1 MSFCFRAVAGR
12 FRRVFLGLALLCT
25 VLPASAARLALVI
38 GVDSYENVTR
48 LKNARADAES
58 MAAALTR
65 AGYEVQLRTDRKLK
79 DLQADLRDFRA
90 RIRGGDEVI
99 LFFSGHG
106 VQLGGTNYLLPADV
120 GSESE
125 DQVRDEAVALSRALE
140 DLRAQK
146 PRFTL
151 AIIDACRDNP
161 FAGKGR
167 AIGGRGL
174 TGVAGATGQMVIY
187 AAGEGQQALDRL
199 GRNDTARNGVFTRVF
214 LEEMQRPGV
223 PINEVVR
230 NVRERVYELAV
241 GVSREQVPA
250 IYDQTLGRFYFYP
263 PVPGA
268 TSPPALQPQPSV
280 ASSVRKVG
288 EVFKDCDVCPELVVI
303 GPGSFLMGSP
313 TSEKGRGSDEGPA
326 HPVTIGYSLGV
337 GRFEVT
343 QGEWKALMGSNPS
356 GFKDCGDR
364 CPVEHVSWEDVQGYL
379 RKLSEKTGKKYRL
392 LSESEWEYTARAGT
406 MGRFSTG
413 DQITPAQANF
423 NASSYNGSAKGEYRG
438 KTLKVGSFSPNAFGL
453 YDMHGN
459 VREWVEDA
467 WHDNYWFAPA
477 DGAPRSGWWWEV
489 RRVLRGGSWFS
500 PENGLTSSSRTLHPP
515 GTRYSDIGFR
525 VARSLAL

>member
-1 MSFCFRAVAGR
+1 MSSSFRAVAGR
-12 FRRVFLGLALLCT
+12 FRRVFLGLALMCT

-58 MAAALTR
+58 MAVALTR

-161 FAGKGR
+161 FAGNGR

-230 NVRERVYELAV
+230 NVRERVYELAA

-263 PVPGA
+263 PMASVPSA
-268 TSPPALQPQPSV
+268 TSSSPASPEAPS
-280 ASSVRKVG
+280 ASSDG
-288 EVFKDCDVCPELVVI
+288 YYYLQI
-303 GPGSFLMGSP
+303 LAA
-313 TSEKGRGSDEGPA
+313 EKEEDADNMKSR
-326 HPVTIGYSLGV
+326 L
-337 GRFEVT
+337 
-343 QGEWKALMGSNPS
+343 ALMGIDSIVN
-356 GFKDCGDR
+356 K
-364 CPVEHVSWEDVQGYL
+364 VAVQ
-379 RKLSEKTGKKYRL
+379 
-392 LSESEWEYTARAGT
+392 
-406 MGRFSTG
+406 
-413 DQITPAQANF
+413 D
-423 NASSYNGSAKGEYRG
+423 
-438 KTLKVGSFSPNAFGL
+438 KTL
-453 YDMHGN
+453 
-459 VREWVEDA
+459 
-467 WHDNYWFAPA
+467 
-477 DGAPRSGWWWEV
+477 
-489 RRVLRGGSWFS
+489 
-500 PENGLTSSSRTLHPP
+500 
-515 GTRYSDIGFR
+515 FR
-525 VARSLAL
+525 VRIGPFFTEESLAQGRKRLDAGGVSYAIVRIRRK